1 MSIIID
7 EKEVK
12 EKLIKNMKKEVKQIM
27 EEAVTRKFVHEESG
41 SITSLCAAVEA
52 CLSHGLKRRTL
63 GLFKTSST
71 TALIHKVGKT
81 FEPASLVSK
90 KVLEIEAQDPRR
102 RSNSSGDSRSGM
114 SKPPLAKKNS
124 GSVTPLPKYLWIRIA
139 LFQKVLSRIIDHLVE
154 NCNKYYEKDALAA
167 DPDYGTILSSLLVG
181 PCALDYSRMKT
192 IDHLWTDPPADEL
205 VQRHRISS
213 GHLTAPATPPATRR
227 PGLHYRK
234 PVGTSTSEDGSM
246 GSFASPVPPTS
257 ANSVR
262 SLPSSAREYVESLH
276 QNSRAALL
284 YGKNNVQVQPKEHV
298 EPMPGYLSLHQI
310 VDSLVIKWTPNHL
323 MNGCCG
329 DSQNKSIYWEYAL
342 NVRVEE
348 IVYVHCHQQSD
359 SGGTIVLVGQD
370 GTQYPPI
377 HFPKGGHLLAF
388 LSCLENGLLPHG
400 QLDPPLWSQRGKG
413 KVFPKLRRKARA
425 LMNGRSLKE
434 KPLRPLQRQEEEAE
448 DEESK
453 KREENPDEERKQLR
467 MGMDTEEG
475 RQLSEEDETSDY
487 VFRILT
493 SIKPEKISHMDLMSP
508 LLKGSSWFPR
518 VPKLSSH
525 SSSTSSSKSLSLG
538 DSLSDAVAPPPT
550 PIPTPTPAPSLDVI
564 ISGDTLTV
572 ANGGQVPSTDSA
584 DQEKNSDSL
593 EILCSTMKHQ
603 IISRAFYGWLAHCR
617 HLRTVRTHLAG
628 LVLPSSALPLSQNTE
643 GWKEGLTEAIW
654 RSLTQDGR
662 ITDKD
667 EIRGRVYFGGIEH
680 TIRKEVWPY
689 LLEHFEFGS
698 TEEERE
704 ELDLKT
710 RQMYEGTMSEWLAV
724 EAIVRQRDKE
734 TMAMNLAKL
743 SSESQSGDLPVAIED
758 KTLINE
764 SISNSKV
771 FEPDDDASLSSNDNP
786 PVVQDDDDVEEEV
799 VVEEDLKG
807 NEKEEKDL
815 KNCESEE
822 RPCQDQLSSSATTE
836 KLLSKESSYED
847 AKSPTC
853 VVTPDEGVSEGPDSE
868 TICSPEYE
876 DAMSAVDDDAAADT
890 EVKELTEEICARLQ
904 EEEERE
910 KRTPM
915 NSRMASEDPSEKDNL
930 TITEGSE
937 PKGLEAKSPC
947 ISPASSHGGI
957 YSTDLLE
964 SFGLNLHRIDKD
976 VQRCDRHYWYFQKC
990 NLEKLRNVMCTYVWE
1005 HLDTGYMQGMCD
1017 LAAPLLVIF
1026 DDEAMTYACFCHL
1039 MNRMS
1044 ANFPNGGAMDQHF
1057 ANMRSLIQILDSEM
1071 FELMHQNGDY
1081 THFYFCYRWFLLD
1094 FKRELVYEDVF
1105 TVWEV
1110 IWAARYVSSGHFVLF
1125 IALAL
1130 VQYYR
1135 AIILENSMDFTDIIK
1150 FFNEMAERHEAK
1162 AVLKTARNLVTQL
1175 QTLIENK

>member
-1 MSIIID
+1 
-7 EKEVK
+7 
-12 EKLIKNMKKEVKQIM
+12 
-27 EEAVTRKFVHEESG
+27 
-41 SITSLCAAVEA
+41 
-52 CLSHGLKRRTL
+52 
-63 GLFKTSST
+63 
-71 TALIHKVGKT
+71 
-81 FEPASLVSK
+81 
-90 KVLEIEAQDPRR
+90 
-102 RSNSSGDSRSGM
+102 
-114 SKPPLAKKNS
+114 
-124 GSVTPLPKYLWIRIA
+124 
-139 LFQKVLSRIIDHLVE
+139 
-154 NCNKYYEKDALAA
+154 
-167 DPDYGTILSSLLVG
+167 
-181 PCALDYSRMKT
+181 
-192 IDHLWTDPPADEL
+192 
-205 VQRHRISS
+205 
-213 GHLTAPATPPATRR
+213 
-227 PGLHYRK
+227 
-234 PVGTSTSEDGSM
+234 
-246 GSFASPVPPTS
+246 
-257 ANSVR
+257 
-262 SLPSSAREYVESLH
+262 
-276 QNSRAALL
+276 
-284 YGKNNVQVQPKEHV
+284 
-298 EPMPGYLSLHQI
+298 
-310 VDSLVIKWTPNHL
+310 
-323 MNGCCG
+323 
-329 DSQNKSIYWEYAL
+329 
-342 NVRVEE
+342 
-348 IVYVHCHQQSD
+348 
-359 SGGTIVLVGQD
+359 
-370 GTQYPPI
+370 
-377 HFPKGGHLLAF
+377 
-388 LSCLENGLLPHG
+388 
-400 QLDPPLWSQRGKG
+400 
-413 KVFPKLRRKARA
+413 
-425 LMNGRSLKE
+425 
-434 KPLRPLQRQEEEAE
+434 
-448 DEESK
+448 
-453 KREENPDEERKQLR
+453 
-467 MGMDTEEG
+467 
-475 RQLSEEDETSDY
+475 
-487 VFRILT
+487 
-493 SIKPEKISHMDLMSP
+493 MDLMSP

-680 TIRKEVWPY
+680 TIRKEMWPY

-704 ELDLKT
+704 ELDL
-710 RQMYEGTMSEWLAV
+710 
-724 EAIVRQRDKE
+724 
-734 TMAMNLAKL
+734 
-743 SSESQSGDLPVAIED
+743 
-758 KTLINE
+758 
-764 SISNSKV
+764 KV

-807 NEKEEKDL
+807 NEKEEKEDL

-1150 FFNEMAERHEAK
+1150 FFNEMAGKTRSKSSVENSAK
-1162 AVLKTARNLVTQL
+1162 SCHPAPDPYRKQIKKNKTKKKKNFF
-1175 QTLIENK
+1175 IFMNYF